1 MYRSPSP
8 VYDPPELLSLRRMKP
23 LPKRRRTSSDSSH
36 EDLRGAMSPPDSP
49 PPDHALGEMDGPPGS
64 LSAQLALQSYY
75 MPVLGGMQELFKTDY
90 EGKMSLSLDFGS
102 MRSGRGEDEENGE
115 VDYADHIQQPG
126 NTKKRKVP
134 ANLGA
139 SGHGSEQGEDGEGD
153 EEEMTDRAIPTGR
166 PDNEYD
172 SDGGGYGHGY
182 SGTSTA
188 YQKRFRVPK
197 ATLAGLSHKE
207 MLKSRKR
214 QLATVIG
221 ALTHGDTLALDQALS
236 ANYPF
241 ASSGI
246 AADLQN
252 RNIIRVRR
260 SRRPVSRL
268 ARAFKSFY
276 QSLAQD
282 TPRYPF
288 PEAEFI
294 LVVPSAS

>member
-1 MYRSPSP
+1 
-8 VYDPPELLSLRRMKP
+8 MKP

-36 EDLRGAMSPPDSP
+36 EDLRGAMSPSHSP
-49 PPDHALGEMDGPPGS
+49 PPDDALGEMDGPPGS

-75 MPVLGGMQELFKTDY
+75 MPILGGMQELFKADH
-90 EGKMSLSLDFGS
+90 EGKMSLSLDFGT
-102 MRSGRGEDEENGE
+102 MRSGRDEDEDGGD
-115 VDYADHIQQPG
+115 VDYVDHIQQPG

-139 SGHGSEQGEDGEGD
+139 SGYGSERAEDGEGD
-153 EEEMTDRAIPTGR
+153 EEMSDRAIPTGR
-166 PDNEYD
+166 PDHEYD
-172 SDGGGYGHGY
+172 SDGGGYGNGY
-182 SGTSTA
+182 SGTSLP

-246 AADLQN
+246 AADLQD
-252 RNIIRVRR
+252 RNLIRVRL
-260 SRRPVSRL
+260 SRRPVARL
-268 ARAFKSFY
+268 ARAFQEFY
-276 QSLAQD
+276 QSHAQNI
-282 TPRYPF
+282 PRNPF
-288 PEAEFI
+288 PEAEFT
-294 LVVPSAS
+294 LTVPSASER